1 MGWLLLSHCKYWE
14 ATEHPNSEISEV
26 VNGHTMQRPR
36 RPVLR
41 KAVLAGGG
49 CRRDNMDEKERAT
62 ESTQGGKVREMGE
75 AVQST
80 ECAGENMEVGTRG
93 K

>member
-1 MGWLLLSHCKYWE
+1 
-14 ATEHPNSEISEV
+14 
-26 VNGHTMQRPR
+26 
-36 RPVLR
+36 
-41 KAVLAGGG
+41 
-49 CRRDNMDEKERAT
+49 MDEKERAT